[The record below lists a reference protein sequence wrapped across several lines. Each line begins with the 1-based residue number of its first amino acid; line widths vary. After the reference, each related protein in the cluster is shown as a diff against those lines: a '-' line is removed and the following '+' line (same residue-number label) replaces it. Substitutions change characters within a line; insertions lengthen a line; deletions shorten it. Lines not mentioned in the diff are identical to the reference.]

1 MERAETEFLEELIK
15 TEDLAGKK
23 ARIYS
28 RLLIEPALASEMEN
42 RAKRHETR
50 RAYLQQLL
58 CGKSKKQ
65 VGMSALNREKT
76 EK

>member
-1 MERAETEFLEELIK
+1 MERAETEILEELIK
-15 TEDLAGKK
+15 MEDLAKKK

-50 RAYLQQLL
+50 RAQLEQLL
-58 CGKSKKQ
+58 CGKKEKQ
-65 VGMSALNREKT
+65 AGK
-76 EK
+76 